1 MYLYALDEE
10 VERLKAELATLAG
23 AARLDLLV
31 ATAWHL
37 RQRDSRT
44 AMQLLDE
51 AETLLRNS
59 SLMPD
64 QRRAVRARL
73 SLSRAEIAALF
84 GEFGKAEAL
93 LSEAKAGFNAVNDI
107 VGEGDALLGEV
118 VTALEQGQMERA
130 MIASRAA
137 ASNYQR
143 SGESLSQFLAEAW
156 YLYLESFSDPQ
167 AASERLLELQ
177 ANTPEP
183 RHPALEALFNAARGE
198 TLFSPELT
206 RSAILFFHSSELAR
220 QAGLIRLAIMASA
233 NAGAALQKLGDFDEA
248 AACYDWAVSRAR
260 KTGWPALIGF
270 SLMRLGELLRH
281 LGQLEQSHIV
291 LLEALQGFTVTK
303 SGISKAVAHGELAHT
318 LLERGMPAEA
328 ASMFDTAIALYREAG
343 SRNSLAEHL
352 ICQARALSAADK
364 SGEALDAIE
373 EAHGLI
379 KELDCAALGIDLRE
393 ALAEIHGR
401 HSLPLPANMTAPNPV
416 LHYLEEAL
424 RVGSEMEGWLA
435 PSKLLLALG
444 EAWSSVGSGNKA
456 FDYAK
461 LAIAADQRERN
472 KQASNWATL
481 MQVRHET
488 ERAKAA
494 AEHHQQLAATLTET
508 SHTLDLLSKIG
519 QELTANLNP
528 ENVCNALH
536 RHLGTLLDA
545 SHLSIWLLG
554 PDGKAL
560 DLCHHV
566 ENGVVVPDYNAAA
579 YKDAYSARR
588 CIAEWQEIL
597 LEMDAGSAPDQAANS
612 TDSIQIRTAL
622 FGPLIVGER
631 VLGAMSIKSGNQ
643 DAYGERQRLIF
654 RTLCAYGAIALDN
667 ANAHRDLQET
677 KKKLEQALREL
688 EDASLTDPLT
698 GLRNRRFLAQNI
710 EADATISVRA
720 YQDGMVN
727 GASPPKDADLL
738 MFLVDLDHFKLVND
752 KYGHAAGDA
761 ILVQIRQRLQQ
772 VFRDSDYLIR
782 WGGEEFLI
790 VARGIS
796 RERADELAARVCAVV
811 ADQAFSLDE
820 HTRLSQTCSV
830 GFACYP
836 FVTSQPRAVNW
847 QDVIDIADIALY
859 TVKHAGRNGWV
870 GLFGEAHAWPDLLL
884 CTLKADPQKVIMNQE
899 LRLSSNKLP
908 EEIVSALEQMAPAA
922 SRPVE
927 LQ

>member
-10 VERLKAELATLAG
+10 VERLNAELVTLSG
-23 AARLDLLV
+23 SARLDLLV
-31 ATAWHL
+31 AIAWHQ
-37 RQRDSRT
+37 RQRDSR
-44 AMQLLDE
+44 AAAQMLDE

-59 SLMPD
+59 PLMPD
-64 QRRAVRARL
+64 QRRAVRARIA
-73 SLSRAEIAALF
+73 LSRAEIAALF
-84 GEFGKAEAL
+84 GEFDKAEAL
-93 LSEAKAGFNAVNDI
+93 LMEARAGFNAVNDI
-107 VGEGDALLGEV
+107 GGEGDALLGEV
-118 VTALEQGQMERA
+118 VIALEQGQMERA
-130 MIASRAA
+130 MRTAKAA
-137 ASNYQR
+137 VSYFER

-156 YLYLESFSDPQ
+156 HLYLVSFSDPS
-167 AASERLLELQ
+167 AAAGKLLELQ
-177 ANTPEP
+177 ANAVEP
-183 RHPALEALFNAARGE
+183 RHPALEALITAARGE

-206 RSAILFFHSSELAR
+206 RSAILFYHSSELAR
-220 QAGLIRLAIMASA
+220 EAGLVRLSIMASA

-281 LGQLEQSHIV
+281 LGQLEQSHVV
-291 LLEALQGFTVTK
+291 LLEALQGFAVTK

-318 LLERGMPAEA
+318 LLERGMPAESA
-328 ASMFDTAIALYREAG
+328 TMFDIAITLYREAG
-343 SRNSLAEHL
+343 SRSSLAEHL
-352 ICQARALSAADK
+352 ICQARALSAAGK
-364 SGEALDAIE
+364 SDEALSAVD
-373 EAHGLI
+373 EADRLL
-379 KELDCAALGIDLRE
+379 KELDCAALGVDLRE
-393 ALAEIHGR
+393 ALAEIHGQ
-401 HSLPLPANMTAPNPV
+401 HSLPLPDKMTAPNPV
-416 LHYLEEAL
+416 LHYLEDAL
-424 RVGSEMEGWLA
+424 RAGSEIEGWLA

-444 EAWSSVGSGNKA
+444 EAWSSAGEGKKA

-566 ENGVVVPDYNAAA
+566 ENGVVVPDYNAAS
-579 YKDAYSARR
+579 YKDAYNAKR
-588 CIAEWQEIL
+588 CITEWQEIL
-597 LEMDAGSAPDQAANS
+597 LEMDAANTAPDHMPDFA
-612 TDSIQIRTAL
+612 DSIQIRTAL

-667 ANAHRDLQET
+667 ANAHRDLQEI
-677 KKKLEQALREL
+677 KKRLEQALREL

-710 EADATISVRA
+710 EADVTISNRS
-720 YQDGMVN
+720 YQDSMAV
-727 GASPPKDADLL
+727 GASLPKDADLL
-738 MFLVDLDHFKLVND
+738 MFVVDLDHFKLVND

-782 WGGEEFLI
+782 WGGEEFLV

-811 ADQAFSLDE
+811 ADHAFTLDE
-820 HTRLSQTCSV
+820 NTQLHQTCSV

-884 CTLKADPQKVIMNQE
+884 CTLKADPKKVILSRE
-899 LRLSSNKLP
+899 LRLSSNKSA
-908 EEIVSALEQMAPAA
+908 EEIANALDLMTAA
-922 SRPVE
+922 AG
-927 LQ
+927 

>member
-59 SLMPD
+59 SLMPN

-73 SLSRAEIAALF
+73 ALSRAEITALF
-84 GEFGKAEAL
+84 GEFDKAETL
-93 LSEAKAGFNAVNDI
+93 LNEAKAGFSAVNDI

-118 VTALEQGQMERA
+118 VVALEQGQMERA
-130 MIASRAA
+130 MRAA
-137 ASNYQR
+137 NAAMSSFDR
-143 SGESLSQFLAEAW
+143 TDESLSRFLAQAW
-156 YLYLESFSDPQ
+156 YLYLESFSNPL
-167 AASERLLELQ
+167 AASEKLLELQ
-177 ANTPEP
+177 ANTAEP
-183 RHPALEALFNAARGE
+183 RHPALEALITAAKGE

-206 RSAILFFHSSELAR
+206 RSAILFYHSSELAR
-220 QAGLIRLAIMASA
+220 EAGLIRLSIMGSA
-233 NAGAALQKLGDFDEA
+233 NSGAALQKLGDFDEA

-260 KTGWPALIGF
+260 KTGWPALVGF

-328 ASMFDTAIALYREAG
+328 ATMFDIAIALYREAG

-352 ICQARALSAADK
+352 ICQARALSAANK
-364 SGEALDAIE
+364 SDQALAAIDEARQ
-373 EAHGLI
+373 LI
-379 KELDCAALGIDLRE
+379 KELDYDALGIDLRE
-393 ALAEIHGR
+393 ALAEIHSQ
-401 HSLPLPANMTAPNPV
+401 HELPLPVNMTAPNPV
-416 LHYLEEAL
+416 LHYLEEAM
-424 RVGSEMEGWLA
+424 RVGSDIEGWLA

-444 EAWSSVGSGNKA
+444 EAWATVDDGKKA

-461 LAIAADQRERN
+461 QAIAADQRERN

-566 ENGVVVPDYNAAA
+566 ENGVVVPDYNAAS
-579 YKDAYSARR
+579 YKDAYNARR

-597 LEMDAGSAPDQAANS
+597 LELDTVNAAPDQPASSAD
-612 TDSIQIRTAL
+612 TIQIRTAL

-667 ANAHRDLQET
+667 ANAHKDLQET
-677 KKKLEQALREL
+677 KRKLEQALREL

-710 EADATISVRA
+710 EADVTISVRS
-720 YQDGMVN
+720 YQDSMTS
-727 GASPPKDADLL
+727 GASLPKDADLL

-752 KYGHAAGDA
+752 KHGHAAGDS

-811 ADQAFSLDE
+811 ADQAFALDE
-820 HTRLSQTCSV
+820 NTQIRQTCSV

-836 FVTSQPRAVNW
+836 FVTSQPRAINW

-884 CTLKADPQKVIMNQE
+884 CTLKADPKKVILNQE
-899 LRLSSNKLP
+899 LRLSSNKSAT
-908 EEIVSALEQMAPAA
+908 EITGALELMAPAIA
-922 SRPVE
+922 
-927 LQ
+927 

>member
-1 MYLYALDEE
+1 
-10 VERLKAELATLAG
+10 
-23 AARLDLLV
+23 
-31 ATAWHL
+31 
-37 RQRDSRT
+37 
-44 AMQLLDE
+44 
-51 AETLLRNS
+51 
-59 SLMPD
+59 
-64 QRRAVRARL
+64 
-73 SLSRAEIAALF
+73 
-84 GEFGKAEAL
+84 
-93 LSEAKAGFNAVNDI
+93 
-107 VGEGDALLGEV
+107 V
-118 VTALEQGQMERA
+118 V
-130 MIASRAA
+130 
-137 ASNYQR
+137 
-143 SGESLSQFLAEAW
+143 
-156 YLYLESFSDPQ
+156 
-167 AASERLLELQ
+167 
-177 ANTPEP
+177 
-183 RHPALEALFNAARGE
+183 
-198 TLFSPELT
+198 LT
-206 RSAILFFHSSELAR
+206 
-220 QAGLIRLAIMASA
+220 
-233 NAGAALQKLGDFDEA
+233 
-248 AACYDWAVSRAR
+248 
-260 KTGWPALIGF
+260 
-270 SLMRLGELLRH
+270 
-281 LGQLEQSHIV
+281 
-291 LLEALQGFTVTK
+291 EALQGFTDTR
-303 SGISKAVAHGELAHT
+303 SGVSKAVAHGELAHT
-318 LLERGMPAEA
+318 LLERGKPAEA
-328 ASMFDTAIALYREAG
+328 ADMFTTAIALYREAG

-352 ICQARALSAADK
+352 ICQARALSAAERAT
-364 SGEALDAIE
+364 EALAAID
-373 EAHGLI
+373 EARTLI
-379 KELDCAALGIDLRE
+379 TEPACAALGIDLRE
-393 ALAEIHGR
+393 ALAEIHAR
-401 HSLPLPANMTAPNPV
+401 HKLPLPAKMSLPNPV
-416 LHYLEEAL
+416 LHFLEEAL
-424 RVGSEMEGWLA
+424 RAGSEIDGWLA

-444 EAWSSVGSGNKA
+444 EAWSKA
-456 FDYAK
+456 GDGKQAFEYAK

-481 MQVRHET
+481 MRVRHET

-566 ENGVVVPDYNAAA
+566 ENGMVVPDYNAAA
-579 YKDAYSARR
+579 YKDAYNARR
-588 CIAEWQEIL
+588 CIAEWQEVL
-597 LEMDAGSAPDQAANS
+597 LEMDGSNTASDDVANS
-612 TDSIQIRTAL
+612 TDTIQIRTAL

-710 EADATISVRA
+710 EADVAISVRS
-720 YQDGMVN
+720 YQDSAAS
-727 GASPPKDADLL
+727 GAAAPKDADLL

-752 KYGHAAGDA
+752 KHGHAAGDA

-796 RERADELAARVCAVV
+796 RERADELASRVCAVV
-811 ADQAFSLDE
+811 AEQPFSIDDNTQLN
-820 HTRLSQTCSV
+820 QTCSV

-836 FVTSQPRAVNW
+836 FVTSQPKAINW
-847 QDVIDIADIALY
+847 QDVVDIADIALY
-859 TVKHAGRNGWV
+859 TVKNAGRNGWV

-884 CTLKADPQKVIMNQE
+884 CTLKADPKKVILNNE
-899 LRLSSNKLP
+899 LRLSTNKLP
-908 EEIVSALEQMAPAA
+908 QEIAGALELLAPAA
-922 SRPVE
+922 
-927 LQ
+927 

>member
-23 AARLDLLV
+23 PARLDLLV
-31 ATAWHL
+31 ATAWHQ
-37 RQRDSRT
+37 RQRDSRAAT
-44 AMQLLDE
+44 QLLDE

-64 QRRAVRARL
+64 QRRAVRARIA
-73 SLSRAEIAALF
+73 LSRAEIAALL
-84 GEFGKAEAL
+84 GEFSKAETL
-93 LSEAKAGFNAVNDI
+93 LTEAKAGFNAVNDI

-118 VTALEQGQMERA
+118 VIALEQGQMENA
-130 MIASRAA
+130 MRAA
-137 ASNYQR
+137 KAAVSNYDR
-143 SGESLSQFLAEAW
+143 AGESLNRFLAEAW
-156 YLYLESFSDPQ
+156 YLYLESFSNPQ
-167 AASERLLELQ
+167 AVEIKLQELQ
-177 ANTPEP
+177 ANTVEP
-183 RHPALEALFNAARGE
+183 RHPALEALITAARGE
-198 TLFSPELT
+198 ILFSPELT
-206 RSAILFFHSSELAR
+206 RSAILFYHASELAR
-220 QAGLIRLAIMASA
+220 EAGLVRLSIMASA

-248 AACYDWAVSRAR
+248 AACYDWAVSAAR

-281 LGQLEQSHIV
+281 LGQLEQSHVV
-291 LLEALQGFTVTK
+291 LQEALQGFNITK

-318 LLERGMPAEA
+318 LLERGMPTEA
-328 ASMFDTAIALYREAG
+328 AEMFDVAIALYREAG

-352 ICQARALSAADK
+352 ICQARALSSAGK
-364 SGEALDAIE
+364 SGEALDAIA
-373 EAHGLI
+373 EARTLI
-379 KELDCAALGIDLRE
+379 KELDYAALSVDLRE
-393 ALAEIHGR
+393 ALAQIHR
-401 HSLPLPANMTAPNPV
+401 QHTLPLPAGMTAPNPV

-424 RVGSEMEGWLA
+424 RVGAEIEGWLA

-444 EAWSSVGSGNKA
+444 EAWSNIGDGKKA

-461 LAIAADQRERN
+461 QAIAADQRERN

-566 ENGVVVPDYNAAA
+566 ENGVVVPDYNAAS
-579 YKDAYSARR
+579 YKDAYNARR
-588 CIAEWQEIL
+588 CIAEWQEVL
-597 LEMDAGSAPDQAANS
+597 LDLDATSNTGEQLPSAA
-612 TDSIQIRTAL
+612 DSIQIRTAL

-710 EADATISVRA
+710 EADVTISVRS
-720 YQDGMVN
+720 YQDSMAT
-727 GASPPKDADLL
+727 GASLPKDADLL
-738 MFLVDLDHFKLVND
+738 MFLVDLDHFKQVND

-790 VARGIS
+790 VARGVS
-796 RERADELAARVCAVV
+796 RESADELAARVCAVV
-811 ADQAFSLDE
+811 ADQLFTIDD
-820 HTRLSQTCSV
+820 HTKLSQTCSV

-884 CTLKADPQKVIMNQE
+884 CTLKADPKKVILNQE
-899 LRLSSNKLP
+899 LRLASNKT
-908 EEIVSALEQMAPAA
+908 EDEIRSALDLMAPAIA
-922 SRPVE
+922 
-927 LQ
+927 

>member
-10 VERLKAELATLAG
+10 VERLKAELATLTG
-23 AARLDLLV
+23 AARLDVLV
-31 ATAWHL
+31 ATAWHQ
-37 RQRDSRT
+37 RQRDSR
-44 AMQLLDE
+44 AAIQLLDE

-59 SLMPD
+59 ALMPD
-64 QRRAVRARL
+64 QRRALRARMA
-73 SLSRAEIAALF
+73 LSRAEIAALF
-84 GEFGKAEAL
+84 GEFDKAEAL
-93 LSEAKAGFNAVNDI
+93 LAEARAAFKALHDI
-107 VGEGDALLGEV
+107 AGDGDVQLGELMI
-118 VTALEQGQMERA
+118 ALEQGQMERA
-130 MIASRAA
+130 MYAAQAA
-137 ASNYQR
+137 AVSFDRAGQP
-143 SGESLSQFLAEAW
+143 LSRFLAEAW
-156 YLYLESFSDPQ
+156 YLYLESFSNPLAVSLKLPELRAN
-167 AASERLLELQ
+167 AA
-177 ANTPEP
+177 EP
-183 RHPALEALFNAARGE
+183 RHPALDALITAAAGE
-198 TLFSPELT
+198 TLFLPELT
-206 RSAILFFHSSELAR
+206 RSAILFYQASELAR
-220 QAGLIRLAIMASA
+220 GTGLIRLSIMASA

-248 AACYDWAVSRAR
+248 AACYDWAVSCAR
-260 KTGWPALIGF
+260 KAGWPILIGF

-281 LGQLEQSHIV
+281 LGQLEQSHAL
-291 LLEALQGFTVTK
+291 LLEALQGFTATK

-318 LLERGMPAEA
+318 LLERGMHTEA
-328 ASMFDTAIALYREAG
+328 ATMFNIAIALYREAG

-352 ICQARALSAADK
+352 ICQARALSAAGKTD
-364 SGEALDAIE
+364 EALIAID
-373 EAHGLI
+373 EARHLI
-379 KELDCAALGIDLRE
+379 EELDCAALGVDLRE
-393 ALAEIHGR
+393 ALAEIHSQ
-401 HSLPLPANMTAPNPV
+401 HTLPLPANMTAPNAV
-416 LHYLEEAL
+416 LHYLEESL
-424 RVGSEMEGWLA
+424 RAGSEIEGWLA

-444 EAWSSVGSGNKA
+444 EAWSGAGDGNKA

-508 SHTLDLLSKIG
+508 SRTLDMLSKIG
-519 QELTANLNP
+519 QELTANLNL
-528 ENVCNALH
+528 ENVCDALR

-545 SHLSIWLLG
+545 SHLSIWLLA

-560 DLCHHV
+560 DLCHQV
-566 ENGVVVPDYNAAA
+566 ENGVVVPDY
-579 YKDAYSARR
+579 DAVSYQDAGTARR

-597 LEMDAGSAPDQAANS
+597 LEMDAANAAS
-612 TDSIQIRTAL
+612 DPAASPADAGQIRTAL

-667 ANAHRDLQET
+667 ANAHRDLQAT
-677 KKKLEQALREL
+677 KRKLEQALREL

-710 EADATISVRA
+710 EADVTISVRS
-720 YQDGMVN
+720 YQDSLAI

-790 VARGIS
+790 VARGVS
-796 RERADELAARVCAVV
+796 RERAAELAARVCAVV
-811 ADQAFSLDE
+811 ADQAFALDE
-820 HTRLSQTCSV
+820 HTQLNQTCSV

-859 TVKHAGRNGWV
+859 AVKHAGRNGWI
-870 GLFGEAHAWPDLLL
+870 GLSGEAHAWPDLLL
-884 CTLKADPQKVIMNQE
+884 CTLKADPKKVILNRE
-899 LRLSSNKLP
+899 LRLSSNKSA
-908 EEIVSALEQMAPAA
+908 EEIRNALELMMPAIA
-922 SRPVE
+922 
-927 LQ
+927 